1 MNDMFRWTVQRCQ
14 SIQSGSMALGIGGAA
29 AVLLNGLSW
38 LSIFAAIG
46 LAVAGVWLG
55 LRLLAKHSAL
65 VKAIESYLDSQQQL
79 GEQVAPIWSG
89 HIESSREQMGSA
101 IASLTK
107 RFSGIV
113 EKLNVA
119 VHASD
124 LETQD
129 IQDEEKG
136 IVAVFTR
143 SERELSSVIRTQK
156 KAMFS
161 MTSMLDKVQGLN
173 EFIVELQL
181 MAADVARIAYQTNLL
196 AVNAAIEAARA
207 GESGHGFAV
216 VAKEVRLLSVQSGNA
231 GKRITD
237 TVGVIS
243 AAIIETS
250 RMVKASVKQED
261 LALLKAETMIK
272 QVLAEFEGTARA
284 LQRSSV
290 LLKEESIGIKAEIS
304 EALVQ
309 FQFQDR
315 VSQIMS
321 HLCTN
326 IKQLP
331 AFLQQSRLQYAQS
344 GSLRPLDPMALLD
357 VLKETYV
364 MTDQHAIHTGANVEA
379 RNETEISFF

>member
-1 MNDMFRWTVQRCQ
+1 MNGQDSRQTIPFYVA
-14 SIQSGSMALGIGGAA
+14 ALGIVGSI
-29 AVLLNGLSW
+29 AVLANGVSW
-38 LSIFAAIG
+38 LSICTATG
-46 LAVAGVWLG
+46 LAAAGVWIG
-55 LRLLAKHSAL
+55 LSLMARQAAWAQTIDLYLA
-65 VKAIESYLDSQQQL
+65 SQQQL

-101 IASLTK
+101 IASLTE

-124 LETQD
+124 LETQA

-143 SERELSSVIRTQK
+143 SERELGSVIRTQK
-156 KAMFS
+156 KAMSS

-181 MAADVARIAYQTNLL
+181 MAADVARIAHQTNLL

-231 GKRITD
+231 GKRITE

-243 AAIIETS
+243 AAIIDTS

-261 LALLKAETMIK
+261 LALLQAETMIK
-272 QVLAEFEGTARA
+272 QVLAEFKGTARA

-321 HLCTN
+321 HVSSN

-331 AFLQQSRLQYAQS
+331 DFFKKSRLAYAQS
-344 GSLRPLDPMALLD
+344 GVLLPLEPPVLLD
-357 VLKETYV
+357 ELKETYV
-364 MTDQHAIHTGANVEA
+364 MAEQHVIHTGGHIDAK
-379 RNETEISFF
+379 NETEITFF